1 MSEIKSISKD
11 AILIENINDSEV
23 NLKLIHTTNSL
34 KLNLNKDEV
43 TFETEKISK
52 LSYNNINLNLED
64 LYVKNIIN
72 ENINL
77 KGNVNVT
84 DGLLSYKN
92 QKILILNENDIIP
105 EKYIYPYFSN
115 NDIVWEKNKIDG
127 SLELE
132 NGSLL
137 INTSNT
143 NGTIIVKD
151 NNINNTIPTINLL
164 NSYDEGT
171 IKLYANYSYM
181 SISNSNINMI
191 NDISSNIQLNVESNI
206 KCDNIMLK
214 NIDLLS
220 FHENFEE
227 YKKNNNLTGLFS
239 LNNEL
244 FYLDKKV
251 ILEDSIIDLREKNN
265 LDFKP
270 DEKIKIN
277 EIFCSENSSYL
288 LINNNLFKLLNNNS
302 YKLIDYDVNN
312 IKIENSVLIY
322 IKDNNINFVFDNNDK
337 VTLNNILIGGYS
349 GNNIYT
355 YQNNKLE
362 KRNKLGELLVNQV
375 LIIENVLDIICFND
389 NKIYLKKP
397 NKIIDLFLNENYE
410 SFYLVNVLDFK
421 VDKNGIEY
429 YKQGEMYV
437 RVNRVLDNLIVSENL
452 LLFLNGEVF
461 LNNLN
466 NKIEING
473 VINKGSLSSRH
484 IVLYDESND
493 LIYTKSF
500 VLDNNYNG
508 LGRDRVTI
516 MGEKNNNEY
525 VGLGIG
531 FNKTM
536 DIYSSVNIGSSI
548 KNLNNDVANSLCI
561 ESSIGVGCL
570 PLSDF
575 ALRLKGDILLEEG
588 NIYRNDNKTDIYSN
602 ISVPLSLD
610 DYVRSKDFDD
620 KIDVFESK
628 INDLITS
635 NVSDKIQELNVL
647 TSNLIEENINFDY
660 RINESSNV
668 WKNNIEY
675 NSAYVLDKQVSINKE
690 YSMDGLLGN
699 NKVPALYVGNGSLM
713 NGKNVQGLICE
724 NDIAAFSDIKIKKNI
739 RPISDSLNKVL
750 SISGVIYKRSDIL
763 NDEKDYMGVIAQDV
777 EKYCPEVVEEVNGI
791 KTVAY
796 GNLVGVLIEAI
807 KEMYEIIK
815 DGNK

>member
-1 MSEIKSISKD
+1 MKTKILPLVSIVIPTYNHANYLSKALQSIVD
-11 AILIENINDSEV
+11 QTYTNWEAIIIDNHSLDDTE
-23 NLKLIHTTNSL
+23 KLINQYSDPRIKYL
-34 KLNLNKDEV
+34 KVHN
-43 TFETEKISK
+43 FG
-52 LSYNNINLNLED
+52 
-64 LYVKNIIN
+64 IIAKSRN
-72 ENINL
+72 EGIRVA
-77 KGNVNVT
+77 KG
-84 DGLLSYKN
+84 DWIAFLDSDDY
-92 QKILILNENDIIP
+92 
-105 EKYIYPYFSN
+105 
-115 NDIVWEKNKIDG
+115 WEKNKIDG

-277 EIFCSENSSYL
+277 EIFCTENSSYL

-375 LIIENVLDIICFND
+375 LIIENVLDIICFSD

-397 NKIIDLFLNENYE
+397 NKIIDLFE
-410 SFYLVNVLDFK
+410 K
-421 VDKNGIEY
+421 PVDNI
-429 YKQGEMYV
+429 
-437 RVNRVLDNLIVSENL
+437 I
-452 LLFLNGEVF
+452 
-461 LNNLN
+461 
-466 NKIEING
+466 INA
-473 VINKGSLSSRH
+473 R
-484 IVLYDESND
+484 
-493 LIYTKSF
+493 
-500 VLDNNYNG
+500 
-508 LGRDRVTI
+508 
-516 MGEKNNNEY
+516 EY
-525 VGLGIG
+525 VL
-531 FNKTM
+531 
-536 DIYSSVNIGSSI
+536 
-548 KNLNNDVANSLCI
+548 
-561 ESSIGVGCL
+561 ESHS
-570 PLSDF
+570 F
-575 ALRLKGDILLEEG
+575 KLEEDSYKK
-588 NIYRNDNKTDIYSN
+588 IDLFRYSN
-602 ISVPLSLD
+602 
-610 DYVRSKDFDD
+610 
-620 KIDVFESK
+620 
-628 INDLITS
+628 
-635 NVSDKIQELNVL
+635 
-647 TSNLIEENINFDY
+647 
-660 RINESSNV
+660 
-668 WKNNIEY
+668 
-675 NSAYVLDKQVSINKE
+675 NS
-690 YSMDGLLGN
+690 
-699 NKVPALYVGNGSLM
+699 
-713 NGKNVQGLICE
+713 
-724 NDIAAFSDIKIKKNI
+724 
-739 RPISDSLNKVL
+739 
-750 SISGVIYKRSDIL
+750 
-763 NDEKDYMGVIAQDV
+763 
-777 EKYCPEVVEEVNGI
+777 
-791 KTVAY
+791 
-796 GNLVGVLIEAI
+796 
-807 KEMYEIIK
+807 
-815 DGNK
+815 

>member
-23 NLKLIHTTNSL
+23 NLKLIHKTNSL
-34 KLNLNKDEV
+34 KVDLNKDKIK
-43 TFETEKISK
+43 FETEKRSE
-52 LSYNNINLNLED
+52 LSYNNIDLNLED
-64 LYVKNIIN
+64 IYVKNIIN

-77 KGNVNVT
+77 KGNVNIT

-92 QKILILNENDIIP
+92 QKVLILNDNDIIP

-127 SLELE
+127 SLGLE

-181 SISNSNINMI
+181 SISNSNINIM

-206 KCDNIMLK
+206 KCENVILK
-214 NIDLLS
+214 NMDLLS
-220 FHENFEE
+220 FYENFEE
-227 YKKNNNLTGLFS
+227 YKKNNNLTGLSS
-239 LNNEL
+239 LNNSL

-251 ILEDSIIDLREKNN
+251 IFEDQLINLREKNN

-270 DEKIKIN
+270 DDKIKIN
-277 EIFCSENSSYL
+277 EIFCLENSSYL

-302 YKLIDYDVNN
+302 YKLIDNDVNN
-312 IKIENSVLIY
+312 IKIENNVLIY
-322 IKDNNINFVFDNNDK
+322 IKDKNINFLFDNNDK
-337 VTLNNILIGGYS
+337 VIINNILIGGYT

-355 YQNNKLE
+355 YHNNKLE

-375 LIIENVLDIICFND
+375 LIIENVLDIICFSD
-389 NKIYLKKP
+389 NKIYIKKP
-397 NKIIDLFLNENYE
+397 NKVIDLFENENYK
-410 SFYLVNVLDFK
+410 SFYLVNVIDFK
-421 VDKNGIEY
+421 VDKNGNEY
-429 YKQGEMYV
+429 YKEDEIYV
-437 RVNRVLDNLIVSENL
+437 KVNKVLDNLIVSENL

-473 VINKGSLSSRH
+473 IINKGSLSSRH

-508 LGRDRVTI
+508 LGRERVTI

-561 ESSIGVGCL
+561 ESSVGVGCL

-610 DYVRSKDFDD
+610 DYVKSKDFDD
-620 KIDVFESK
+620 KIDIFESK

-635 NVSDKIQELNVL
+635 NVSDRIEELNIL
-647 TSNLIEENINFDY
+647 TSNLIEENLNLDFKID
-660 RINESSNV
+660 ETSNV

-675 NSAYVLDKQVSINKE
+675 NSVYVLDKQVSINKE
-690 YSMDGLLGN
+690 YSTDELLGN
-699 NKVPALYVGNGSLM
+699 NKVPALYVGNGSQM

-724 NDIAAFSDIKIKKNI
+724 NDIAAFSDIKIKKDI
-739 RPISDSLNKVL
+739 RQIPDSLNKVL
-750 SISGVIYKRSDIL
+750 NMSGVIYKRSDIL
-763 NDEKDYMGVIAQDV
+763 NDEKNYMGVIAQNV

>member
-1 MSEIKSISKD
+1 M
-11 AILIENINDSEV
+11 
-23 NLKLIHTTNSL
+23 
-34 KLNLNKDEV
+34 
-43 TFETEKISK
+43 
-52 LSYNNINLNLED
+52 
-64 LYVKNIIN
+64 
-72 ENINL
+72 
-77 KGNVNVT
+77 
-84 DGLLSYKN
+84 
-92 QKILILNENDIIP
+92 
-105 EKYIYPYFSN
+105 
-115 NDIVWEKNKIDG
+115 
-127 SLELE
+127 
-132 NGSLL
+132 
-137 INTSNT
+137 
-143 NGTIIVKD
+143 
-151 NNINNTIPTINLL
+151 
-164 NSYDEGT
+164 
-171 IKLYANYSYM
+171 
-181 SISNSNINMI
+181 
-191 NDISSNIQLNVESNI
+191 
-206 KCDNIMLK
+206 
-214 NIDLLS
+214 
-220 FHENFEE
+220 
-227 YKKNNNLTGLFS
+227 
-239 LNNEL
+239 
-244 FYLDKKV
+244 
-251 ILEDSIIDLREKNN
+251 
-265 LDFKP
+265 
-270 DEKIKIN
+270 
-277 EIFCSENSSYL
+277 
-288 LINNNLFKLLNNNS
+288 
-302 YKLIDYDVNN
+302 
-312 IKIENSVLIY
+312 
-322 IKDNNINFVFDNNDK
+322 
-337 VTLNNILIGGYS
+337 
-349 GNNIYT
+349 
-355 YQNNKLE
+355 E

-375 LIIENVLDIICFND
+375 LIIENVLDIICFSD

-421 VDKNGIEY
+421 VDKDGNEY

-763 NDEKDYMGVIAQDV
+763 NYEKDYMGVIAQDV
-777 EKYCPEVVEEVNGI
+777 EKYCPEVVEEVVPVVVVFSVSGVKVVSNLGGIVVASSSALDGVGGQLSTVKITPASIESGWRFFLASLDIFLSTHFVTLFSNLMKSQFCSSKQVIHESLLARQDDFKATFVAEVSLELRRCSALKVSKSLIPPGGVSPERASDWKALSKKVTKTRVYLRFNISEKMANGKNSTI
-791 KTVAY
+791 DPEFSTT
-796 GNLVGVLIEAI
+796 
-807 KEMYEIIK
+807 
-815 DGNK
+815 

>member
-1 MSEIKSISKD
+1 
-11 AILIENINDSEV
+11 
-23 NLKLIHTTNSL
+23 
-34 KLNLNKDEV
+34 
-43 TFETEKISK
+43 
-52 LSYNNINLNLED
+52 
-64 LYVKNIIN
+64 
-72 ENINL
+72 
-77 KGNVNVT
+77 
-84 DGLLSYKN
+84 
-92 QKILILNENDIIP
+92 
-105 EKYIYPYFSN
+105 
-115 NDIVWEKNKIDG
+115 
-127 SLELE
+127 
-132 NGSLL
+132 
-137 INTSNT
+137 
-143 NGTIIVKD
+143 
-151 NNINNTIPTINLL
+151 
-164 NSYDEGT
+164 
-171 IKLYANYSYM
+171 
-181 SISNSNINMI
+181 
-191 NDISSNIQLNVESNI
+191 
-206 KCDNIMLK
+206 
-214 NIDLLS
+214 
-220 FHENFEE
+220 
-227 YKKNNNLTGLFS
+227 
-239 LNNEL
+239 
-244 FYLDKKV
+244 
-251 ILEDSIIDLREKNN
+251 
-265 LDFKP
+265 
-270 DEKIKIN
+270 
-277 EIFCSENSSYL
+277 
-288 LINNNLFKLLNNNS
+288 
-302 YKLIDYDVNN
+302 
-312 IKIENSVLIY
+312 
-322 IKDNNINFVFDNNDK
+322 
-337 VTLNNILIGGYS
+337 
-349 GNNIYT
+349 
-355 YQNNKLE
+355 LE

-421 VDKNGIEY
+421 VDKDGNEY

-635 NVSDKIQELNVL
+635 NVSDKIEELNVL

-724 NDIAAFSDIKIKKNI
+724 NDIAAFSDIRIKKDI
-739 RPISDSLNKVL
+739 RQIPDSLNKVL
-750 SISGVIYKRSDIL
+750 NMSGVIYKRSDIL
-763 NDEKDYMGVIAQDV
+763 NDEKNYMGVIAQDV